1 MDRASLPY
9 AIKTTQNYVPKILSF
24 FVPSP
29 SRLNLEPI
37 FSHPYS
43 PFNFVHKERK
53 NQFVP

>member
-43 PFNFVHKERK
+43 PFNVVHKERK